1 MIAPMIDYSN
11 QHIYE
16 SVMYPIKYDGH
27 ECSNDYIFKP
37 TYIWLSNDLKYVL
50 YVYRD
55 LMFFI

>member
-1 MIAPMIDYSN
+1 MNEPMIDYSN

-37 TYIWLSNDLKYVL
+37 TYI
-50 YVYRD
+50 
-55 LMFFI
+55 